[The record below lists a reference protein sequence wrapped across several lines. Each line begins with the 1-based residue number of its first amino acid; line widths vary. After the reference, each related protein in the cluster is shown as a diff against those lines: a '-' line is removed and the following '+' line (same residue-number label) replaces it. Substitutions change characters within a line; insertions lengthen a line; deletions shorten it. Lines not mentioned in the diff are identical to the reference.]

1 MNLET
6 LIYEK
11 FEGVAKITINRPK
24 NFNSLNQTMSKE
36 LLKVAIEC
44 DEDKD
49 LRAILLTGS
58 GDKSFCAGGD
68 LFSFKQ
74 AGDGLKAE
82 IKELM
87 ISFHGAISKFSRI
100 KVPVIA
106 AVNGVAAGAGLSFAA
121 FPNLAIASEDATF
134 VSAYTKM
141 GLTPDGSSTYFLPRI
156 IGVRRYMELVL
167 TNRTLN
173 AREALEWGLVN
184 KVVKSS
190 ELQER
195 AMEIALSLSK
205 GPTMAFGRIKDLL
218 LNTFNDTLEG
228 QLEME
233 SRYFISSLDTRDA
246 KDGINSF
253 VNKTP
258 PKFFGK

>member
-11 FEGVAKITINRPK
+11 IEGVAKITINRPE
-24 NFNSLNQTMSKE
+24 NYNSLNHTMSRE
-36 LLKVAIEC
+36 LLQVAIEC
-44 DEDKD
+44 DEDKEV
-49 LRAILLTGS
+49 RAILFTGS

-68 LFSFKQ
+68 LISFKKS
-74 AGDGLKAE
+74 GDSLGKE

-87 ISFHGAISKFSRI
+87 VSLHGAISRFSRI
-100 KVPVIA
+100 RVPVIA
-106 AVNGVAAGAGLSFAA
+106 AVNGVAAGAGLSFAS
-121 FPNLAIASEDATF
+121 FPNLAIASEEATF

-173 AREALEWGLVN
+173 AQEALEWGLIN
-184 KVVKSS
+184 KVVKAS
-190 ELQER
+190 ELQEK
-195 AMEIALSLSK
+195 AMEMALSLSE
-205 GPTMAFGRIKDLL
+205 GPTMAFGRIKDLV
-218 LNTFNDTLEG
+218 LNTFHDSLEG

-233 SRYFISSLDTRDA
+233 SRHFISSLETNDA
-246 KDGINSF
+246 KIGIDSF
-253 VNKTP
+253 VKKISP
-258 PKFFGK
+258 DFIGE